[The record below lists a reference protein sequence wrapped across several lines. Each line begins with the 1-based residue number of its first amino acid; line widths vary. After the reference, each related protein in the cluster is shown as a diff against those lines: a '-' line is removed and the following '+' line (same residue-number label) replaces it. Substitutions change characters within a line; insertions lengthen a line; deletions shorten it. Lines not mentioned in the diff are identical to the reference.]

1 VPCELFL
8 LAKNFAQDHRKERV
22 WFAMRPL
29 SSSFASAIIVHRG
42 VPATSPLRRVFA
54 VSLALFFSFFF
65 FPFPFLLLLFLLLLT
80 PDYEYAFFFS
90 PVL

>member
-1 VPCELFL
+1 VPCASSL
-8 LAKNFAQDHRKERV
+8 LAKTFAQDHRKERV

-54 VSLALFFSFFF
+54 VSLALFFFS
-65 FPFPFLLLLFLLLLT
+65 FPFLLLLLLLLT

>member
-1 VPCELFL
+1 
-8 LAKNFAQDHRKERV
+8 
-22 WFAMRPL
+22 MRPL

-54 VSLALFFSFFF
+54 VSLALFF
-65 FPFPFLLLLFLLLLT
+65 FPFPFLLLFLLLT

>member
-1 VPCELFL
+1 LFL

-54 VSLALFFSFFF
+54 VSLALFF
-65 FPFPFLLLLFLLLLT
+65 FPFPFLLLT

>member
-1 VPCELFL
+1 LFL

-54 VSLALFFSFFF
+54 VSLALFF
-65 FPFPFLLLLFLLLLT
+65 PFPFLLLLLT

-90 PVL
+90 AVL